1 MAVYVWG
8 EESWCADLCKPQEAI
23 SLGTRFQN
31 IFTLSS
37 FLPTFCPNLPPTPH
51 TFYPLLYHFCCPT
64 VSYVRP
70 NLPLCLYRFHPS
82 TCHFSVTIFHP
93 DPTLQS
99 AIVSPW
105 VLVSI
110 ANLRAHALGKFG
122 RDSIENV
129 RRAPLCVCRD
139 LYNSN
144 TQVAQNA
151 YVHAIQ
157 QDAYV

>member
-1 MAVYVWG
+1 MQT
-8 EESWCADLCKPQEAI
+8 CANLKRPFHSELDSK
-23 SLGTRFQN
+23 T
-31 IFTLSS
+31 
-37 FLPTFCPNLPPTPH
+37 FLHYHLFCTKILKSGYPTFCPNLPPTPH

-64 VSYVRP
+64 VSCVRP